1 MSPGGIRL
9 FVAVDLPGEARA
21 EIAGWGRRAVAGLGG
36 VPGGVR
42 ALEAGM
48 LHVTLCFLGTQP
60 ADLVEEIGAAVAA
73 VGAAAAPVGPVG
85 IGAPVWLPRRRP
97 RALAVLLHD
106 ETGGLG
112 DLAGDVG
119 RALGEAIGWAP
130 EPRRFRPHVTVAR
143 MRAGA
148 VVPGRVDPTPPLVFE
163 PAALTLYRSRLEPGG
178 AVYQPLVRVGLSWP
192 GAGIGGQGPD
202 E

>member
-1 MSPGGIRL
+1 VSPGGARL
-9 FVAVDLPGEARA
+9 FVAVDLPREVRA

-42 ALEAGM
+42 PVEAGA
-48 LHVTLCFLGTQP
+48 LHVTLCFLGAQP
-60 ADLVEEIGAAVAA
+60 VELVDEIAAAVA
-73 VGAAAAPVGPVG
+73 GAAAPVGPVG
-85 IGAPVWLPRRRP
+85 LGAPVWLPRRRP
-97 RALAVLLHD
+97 RALAVGLHD

-119 RALGEAIGWAP
+119 RALGEAIGWEP
-130 EPRRFRPHVTVAR
+130 ESRRFRPHVTVAR

-148 VVPGRVDPTPPLVFE
+148 VVPDRVDPTPPLVFE
-163 PAALTLYRSRLEPGG
+163 PSALTLYRSRLEPGG

-202 E
+202 G